1 MYHIFFIHSSIDG
14 HLGCFYALVI
24 VNSAAMNIG
33 VQVSFWIMVFSGYML
48 SSGIAASYGS
58 SIFSFL
64 SYLRIVFRSDWINL
78 HSHQQCIRVPFSAHP
93 LQPLLF
99 VDFLMIAIL
108 TGVRGYRIVVL
119 ICISL
124 IMSHVEYLFMC
135 LFVIS
140 LSLEI
145 CLFRSSTYFLIGLSV
160 FLKLSYKICV
170 YILDMNPVSVAL
182 FSIIFSHSEGCLF
195 ILFFPLLCE
204 SF

>member
-1 MYHIFFIHSSIDG
+1 MKY
-14 HLGCFYALVI
+14 
-24 VNSAAMNIG
+24 
-33 VQVSFWIMVFSGYML
+33 
-48 SSGIAASYGS
+48 
-58 SIFSFL
+58 
-64 SYLRIVFRSDWINL
+64 YL
-78 HSHQQCIRVPFSAHP
+78 
-93 LQPLLF
+93 
-99 VDFLMIAIL
+99 
-108 TGVRGYRIVVL
+108 IVVL

-170 YILDMNPVSVAL
+170 YILDMNPLSVAL

>member
-1 MYHIFFIHSSIDG
+1 
-14 HLGCFYALVI
+14 
-24 VNSAAMNIG
+24 MNIG
-33 VQVSFWIMVFSGYML
+33 VQVSFWIMVFPGYML
-48 SSGIAASYGS
+48 SSGNAASYGS

-64 SYLRIVFRSDWINL
+64 SYLHIVFHSDWINL

-108 TGVRGYRIVVL
+108 TGVRGYLIVVL

-145 CLFRSSTYFLIGLSV
+145 CLFRSTYFLIGLYV
-160 FLKLSYKICV
+160 FLILSYKICV
-170 YILDMNPVSVAL
+170 YILDINPLSVAL
-182 FSIIFSHSEGCLF
+182 FSIIFSHSESCLF

>member
-1 MYHIFFIHSSIDG
+1 
-14 HLGCFYALVI
+14 
-24 VNSAAMNIG
+24 MNIG

-64 SYLRIVFRSDWINL
+64 SYLCIVFRSDWINL

-99 VDFLMIAIL
+99 IDFLMIAIL

-170 YILDMNPVSVAL
+170 YILDMNPLSVAL

>member
-1 MYHIFFIHSSIDG
+1 
-14 HLGCFYALVI
+14 
-24 VNSAAMNIG
+24 MNIG

-64 SYLRIVFRSDWINL
+64 SYLHIVFRSDWINL

-170 YILDMNPVSVAL
+170 YILDMNPLSVAL